1 MIREFQVLH
10 NMPGKRGTWQLTTDN
25 VAIDVVKTRI
35 QIDSAYKGFSLL
47 TGAKY
52 VVKNEGRSGL
62 LTGFGPTAIGYLV
75 QVRLSITH
83 HGTQSIS
90 TMTHDMCRIIGRC
103 EVCWVRILEETVRR
117 DRRRPRDSCQVPH
130 CNIPRIVNCSRVRVP
145 SFPFR

>member
-10 NMPGKRGTWQLTTDN
+10 DMSGKQGPWQLTTDN

-35 QIDSAYKGFSLL
+35 QIDSAYKGFSLF

-75 QVRLSITH
+75 QVRPFITH
-83 HGTQSIS
+83 YGIQGIS
-90 TMTHDMCRIIGRC
+90 TMTHHICRIIGRC

-117 DRRRPRDSCQVPH
+117 DRRRSRDSCQVPH
-130 CNIPRIVNCSRVRVP
+130 CDISRIFNCSRVRVP
-145 SFPFR
+145 SFPFS